1 MTHPWRA
8 LAACIAIAQRPRLGR
23 KRLRGDQGRLVKG
36 EQNVFVTRPG
46 DGVQAAL
53 QGLLAGPTAA
63 ERKTQIRTYMSG
75 RDAGA
80 VRVAAGVRR
89 DG

>member
-8 LAACIAIAQRPRLGR
+8 LAACIAIVSALAWVASASAATKVAFVQ
-23 KRLRGDQGRLVKG
+23 G

-63 ERKTQIRTYMSG
+63 EKKMIPSLMRLPR
-75 RDAGA
+75 
-80 VRVAAGVRR
+80 
-89 DG
+89 